1 VLGGGG
7 KRGKKG
13 ERGGG
18 FLGGGG
24 SVRKHRRTSVALS
37 KTNEMKRVGGICKKE
52 RLLKDSLLSFY
63 DGREVKE
70 IQEDKK

>member
-1 VLGGGG
+1 
-7 KRGKKG
+7 
-13 ERGGG
+13 
-18 FLGGGG
+18 
-24 SVRKHRRTSVALS
+24 
-37 KTNEMKRVGGICKKE
+37 MKRVGGICKKE